1 MSTTIPK
8 LTLEDAR
15 ALQSSFEGSITSSHD
30 AQAEF
35 RGKPTVLIPESIDD
49 IERALRLAQAANR
62 RVFVV
67 SGHSVSAA
75 DVSKSV
81 AAARKAA
88 AAIVSMEA
96 FRDVDVGDQRVT
108 VGAAA
113 TTGDVA
119 QKLVDKDLFLP
130 LDDNPTQSIVS
141 AVFSMNTSPFLR
153 SGTGLSP
160 LRSAVVEAERSY
172 RSKAPER
179 ASPRR
184 STIKRFATS
193 WPAGAARSSRSSS
206 STPQPRRRTNPT
218 AGRRLG

>member
-96 FRDVDVGDQRVT
+96 FRDVDVGDRRVT

-141 AVFSMNTSPFLR
+141 AVFSMNTSPFFAAEPG
-153 SGTGLSP
+153 SA
-160 LRSAVVEAERSY
+160 RSAAPSQRPRSH

-179 ASPRR
+179 ASPDAPQQSASRPL
-184 STIKRFATS
+184 AG
-193 WPAGAARSSRSSS
+193 GAARSSRSSS